1 MLCFCCLPF
10 RISCMRSF
18 RITYST
24 AIILTL
30 MPVTC
35 FIALQ
40 SPGKIMLLC
49 SSNNCIAVTAKNRRS
64 TVIII
69 CKRRMSVVYCHSH
82 RCGISDFVGHNNGLL
97 SVSRIKR
104 TLSVCKCNR
113 VSVDG
118 NAVRICLFYRNNLC
132 FAICLTVCNSGNN
145 RGGIINHYAVRADI
159 SDIPR
164 GI

>member
-104 TLSVCKCNR
+104 KLSVCKCNR
-113 VSVDG
+113 GSVDG
-118 NAVRICLFYRNNLC
+118 NAVRVC
-132 FAICLTVCNSGNN
+132 FI
-145 RGGIINHYAVRADI
+145 D
-159 SDIPR
+159 
-164 GI
+164 